1 MSVRTTAD
9 EQLESAKDN
18 IQSAIKNL
26 SEIVIEEC
34 WGSEDFSSEFSVI
47 LRKAL
52 SEMVEVRES
61 LKN

>member
-1 MSVRTTAD
+1 MSVTTTAD
-9 EQLESAKDN
+9 ERLNDAKDN

-34 WGSEDFSSEFSVI
+34 WGAEEFSSEFSAT

-52 SEMVEVRES
+52 SEMIEVRES
-61 LKN
+61 LK